1 MQISIND
8 FFEVD
13 IRKGNIIDAV
23 LFKEAIKPAFKLW
36 IDFGPEIGIKKSSAQ
51 ITNLYNSEDL
61 KGKSIL
67 AVINLPPRQI
77 GPFISEVLIL
87 SVKISFILIIII
99 FNRNRFITKIMWKV
113 IFIPF
118 FKSASVFT
126 KAS

>member
-1 MQISIND
+1 MQISIDD
-8 FFEVD
+8 FFEFD

-51 ITNLYNSEDL
+51 ITKLYNSDDL

-77 GPFISEVLIL
+77 GPFISDVLVLGLNDENNSIVL
-87 SVKISFILIIII
+87 AVPDKIVPNGSKLI
-99 FNRNRFITKIMWKV
+99 
-113 IFIPF
+113 
-118 FKSASVFT
+118 
-126 KAS
+126 